1 MKSSL
6 PALSTPVTC
15 APARLASWIANDPE
29 PPPAPL
35 ISTRTPAAAPR
46 GALQRDRAR
55 LRDRRRLRERQLR
68 RLVRERR
75 LGRDRVLGEA
85 ALEREVVAVHLVTGP
100 EAGDALADGLDPTG
114 DVRAERAAR
123 RSAQPTDARVRR
135 RAAQALPVAEVDRGR
150 GHLDQHLPGARRRHR
165 DVLDPQ
171 HVGRPVAVVDRRSHR
186 GPPSLVIR
194 LRTDKSVACFA
205 KSSCTIATEGAAIRT
220 CAVESSGGR
229 SRCCQLDVR
238 GLALLCGLLV
248 LLGAAAPLA
257 RAQDPPPQDPG
268 VTQRVFQLGGAPSE
282 ICPIKPGQTPN
293 VDELKP
299 TIDWEG
305 DAAFGGL
312 TQNFVVH
319 AIATLTV
326 PTAGEYTFRL
336 RSDDGSELFIDNTLV
351 IDHDGLHGADGQ
363 GRRDPADRRPPRPA
377 GQLLRGGRRPGAA
390 AELAQARRQRLHDR
404 PDLGP
409 EHRPRR
415 ARDRSRHEAVRGRG
429 RHARRRAAA
438 RRRQPRLQP
447 RQPAAGRLRAE
458 GDRPGVDGRRPARA
472 DLGRRRRRPEQRD
485 RRRRGVEADR
495 RQGRRRPRRRDAHE
509 DRRGPA

>member
-1 MKSSL
+1 M
-6 PALSTPVTC
+6 
-15 APARLASWIANDPE
+15 
-29 PPPAPL
+29 
-35 ISTRTPAAAPR
+35 
-46 GALQRDRAR
+46 
-55 LRDRRRLRERQLR
+55 
-68 RLVRERR
+68 
-75 LGRDRVLGEA
+75 
-85 ALEREVVAVHLVTGP
+85 
-100 EAGDALADGLDPTG
+100 
-114 DVRAERAAR
+114 
-123 RSAQPTDARVRR
+123 
-135 RAAQALPVAEVDRGR
+135 
-150 GHLDQHLPGARRRHR
+150 
-165 DVLDPQ
+165 
-171 HVGRPVAVVDRRSHR
+171 
-186 GPPSLVIR
+186 
-194 LRTDKSVACFA
+194 
-205 KSSCTIATEGAAIRT
+205 
-220 CAVESSGGR
+220 
-229 SRCCQLDVR
+229 
-238 GLALLCGLLV
+238 ALLCGLLV

-257 RAQDPPPQDPG
+257 HAQDPPPQDPG

-312 TQNFVVH
+312 TQNFIVH

-336 RSDDGSELFIDNTLV
+336 RSDDGSELFIGNTLV
-351 IDHDGLHGADGQ
+351 IDHDGLHGATDKDGTIQ
-363 GRRDPADRRPPRPA
+363 LTAGRHDAA

-415 ARDRSRHEAVRGRG
+415 ARDRSGHEAVRGRD
-429 RHARRRAAA
+429 RHARRRAPA

-485 RRRRGVEADR
+485 RRRRGVEAHR
-495 RQGRRRPRRRDAHE
+495 RQGRHHPRRRDAHE